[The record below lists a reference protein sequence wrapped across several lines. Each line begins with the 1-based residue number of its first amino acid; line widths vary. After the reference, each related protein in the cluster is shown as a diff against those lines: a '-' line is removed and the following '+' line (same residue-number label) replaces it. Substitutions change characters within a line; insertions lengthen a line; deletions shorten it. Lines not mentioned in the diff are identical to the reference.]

1 MDFNP
6 SGHESAPN
14 HERWMISY
22 ADFVTLLFAVFVVLF
37 ASASTNKNTGKQVSE
52 AVIAALKN
60 GTISFV
66 SRSRAPG
73 PVKGSKETAPTSSAS
88 AAAEQQAVV
97 ELVPS
102 IAALSHQFEKEIAAG
117 KIDIRV
123 EPRGLVISLRQAAF
137 FESGQARINAQA
149 YPIVDKIAALIHS
162 VPNRV
167 SLEGHT
173 DAIPIRN
180 SRFASNWELSAA
192 RSIAMLDQLG
202 KRNKVPRERIAIAG
216 FADTV
221 PVERNDDPQGRA
233 HNRRVDVVIMNEL
246 LVKTPVKTGH

>member
-1 MDFNP
+1 MDVYTPN
-6 SGHESAPN
+6 HDTPN

-66 SRSRAPG
+66 SRSRVPG
-73 PVKGSKETAPTSSAS
+73 PVNGKKDASPAASGSPLL
-88 AAAEQQAVV
+88 EQQTVV
-97 ELVPS
+97 ELIPS
-102 IAALSHQFEKEIAAG
+102 ITVLSQQFEKEIAAG
-117 KIDIRV
+117 KIEIRL

-137 FESGQARINAQA
+137 FDSGQATLSTQA
-149 YPIVDKIAALIHS
+149 YPIVDKIASLIQS
-162 VPNRV
+162 LPNRV
-167 SLEGHT
+167 NLEGHT
-173 DAIPIRN
+173 DAVPIRN

-192 RSIAMLDQLG
+192 RSIAMLDRLSKQ
-202 KRNKVPRERIAIAG
+202 NKIPRERVSIAG

-233 HNRRVDVVIMNEL
+233 RNRRVDVVILNEL
-246 LVKTPVKTGH
+246 LVKSQLKPQP